1 MITNILLTDMKHY
14 FLLFILL
21 LVIITIEGCTEEL
34 HPETNGTNSPVL
46 NEGELTKA
54 VLDLSVNTFAVEA
67 QAKTR
72 ASLPSDTPE
81 KETSEEKEIHN
92 IWVFQYDATT
102 KELLIKPRYYTIAD
116 QAMLQDLPVY
126 LGQRRHGYF
135 MAKVQESGTT
145 EKTNPAYRFP
155 FTIDR

>member
-67 QAKTR
+67 QAETR
-72 ASLPSDTPE
+72 LAKRFCSGKVL
-81 KETSEEKEIHN
+81 
-92 IWVFQYDATT
+92 A
-102 KELLIKPRYYTIAD
+102 
-116 QAMLQDLPVY
+116 
-126 LGQRRHGYF
+126 LGTAEFAFARTF
-135 MAKVQESGTT
+135 PLDKCSG
-145 EKTNPAYRFP
+145 KRDGAFR
-155 FTIDR
+155 

>member
-67 QAKTR
+67 QARQGHLYR
-72 ASLPSDTPE
+72 AIYLRMRLRKKRGT
-81 KETSEEKEIHN
+81 
-92 IWVFQYDATT
+92 Q
-102 KELLIKPRYYTIAD
+102 
-116 QAMLQDLPVY
+116 Y
-126 LGQRRHGYF
+126 LG
-135 MAKVQESGTT
+135 VSV
-145 EKTNPAYRFP
+145 
-155 FTIDR
+155 

>member
-67 QAKTR
+67 QAEIGR
-72 ASLPSDTPE
+72 ASCRE
-81 KETSEEKEIHN
+81 R
-92 IWVFQYDATT
+92 V
-102 KELLIKPRYYTIAD
+102 
-116 QAMLQDLPVY
+116 
-126 LGQRRHGYF
+126 
-135 MAKVQESGTT
+135 
-145 EKTNPAYRFP
+145 
-155 FTIDR
+155 

>member
-1 MITNILLTDMKHY
+1 MG
-14 FLLFILL
+14 
-21 LVIITIEGCTEEL
+21 GCTEEL
-34 HPETNGTNSPVL
+34 QLETSGTNGAGL
-46 NEGELTKA
+46 DEGELTEA
-54 VLDLSVNTFAVEA
+54 VLNLSVNTFAVEA

-126 LGQRRHGYF
+126 LKAGVPSIVYVVTNTSYDNWANDGTDTSWQKFKNLEQLKKQTLPTAFPRSEERRVG
-135 MAKVQESGTT
+135 KEC
-145 EKTNPAYRFP
+145 
-155 FTIDR
+155 

>member
-1 MITNILLTDMKHY
+1 MG
-14 FLLFILL
+14 
-21 LVIITIEGCTEEL
+21 GCTEEL
-34 HPETNGTNSPVL
+34 QLETSGTNGAGL
-46 NEGELTKA
+46 DEGELTEA
-54 VLDLSVNTFAVEA
+54 VLNLSVNTFAVEA

-126 LGQRRHGYF
+126 LKAGVPSIVYVVTNTSYDNWANDGTDTSWQ
-135 MAKVQESGTT
+135 KVQESGTT

>member
-1 MITNILLTDMKHY
+1 MKHY

-67 QAKTR
+67 QAETR
-72 ASLPSDTPE
+72 AIYLRMRLR
-81 KETSEEKEIHN
+81 KK
-92 IWVFQYDATT
+92 
-102 KELLIKPRYYTIAD
+102 KRYTIFGCFSMM
-116 QAMLQDLPVY
+116 QL
-126 LGQRRHGYF
+126 R
-135 MAKVQESGTT
+135 K
-145 EKTNPAYRFP
+145 NC
-155 FTIDR
+155 